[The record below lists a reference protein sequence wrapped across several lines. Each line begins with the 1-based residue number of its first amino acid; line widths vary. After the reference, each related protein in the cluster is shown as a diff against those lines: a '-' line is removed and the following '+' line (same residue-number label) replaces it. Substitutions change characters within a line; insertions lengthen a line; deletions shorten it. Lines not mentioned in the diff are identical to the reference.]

1 VKQSASEVTYDAEA
15 DRAYVHVAPTTGDGS
30 MKRVLVDDDALP
42 GPIVVDLDGSGRV
55 LGFELVKGS
64 RSLPLKLLHELR

>member
-1 VKQSASEVTYDAEA
+1 
-15 DRAYVHVAPTTGDGS
+15 
-30 MKRVLVDDDALP
+30 MKRVVVDDDALP
-42 GPIVVDLDGSGRV
+42 GPIVVDLDASGRV